1 MAAMVSLEKGR
12 DEALMKNVKDF
23 YVEKIEGSSDFTLRF
38 LLEDNSEELKLRIS
52 RDTSLYMIEKL
63 AMVRDIF
70 GVYRPKDM
78 N

>member
-1 MAAMVSLEKGR
+1 MVSLEKGR

-38 LLEDNSEELKLRIS
+38 LLEDNSEKNSKLRIS